1 MWGTDIAGWQ
11 KQRNKIIQ
19 KTINIPTKPR
29 SKISLY
35 IEDRYA
41 LKQILHISKI
51 HIAKQNSLKK
61 LLVDMF
67 KQISK

>member
-11 KQRNKIIQ
+11 KQSNKIIQ
-19 KTINIPTKPR
+19 KTINIPTKLR
-29 SKISLY
+29 SKISLH

-51 HIAKQNSLKK
+51 HIAKQNSFKK